1 MSMQLDLGQPSVFL
15 RFCPVAVHITSGTSR
30 MTFQVAF
37 PSGLG
42 VQLIIV
48 FNSHRLVLE

>member
-1 MSMQLDLGQPSVFL
+1 MSMQLDLGQLSVFFTL
-15 RFCPVAVHITSGTSR
+15 CPAAVHITSGTSR
-30 MTFQVAF
+30 VTFQVAF